1 MKLSE
6 LIAELQETLNING
19 DMDVVGMIDGIV
31 YPYIE
36 INCPDSESPV
46 YIEFYK
52 DYVHY
57 FGEVHRITLGK
68 CEGTNRKITKSHC
81 LYKLLFAGEFDWC
94 N

>member
-1 MKLSE
+1 MKLSK
-6 LIAELQETLNING
+6 LIAELQKTLIING

-52 DYVHY
+52 D
-57 FGEVHRITLGK
+57 
-68 CEGTNRKITKSHC
+68 
-81 LYKLLFAGEFDWC
+81 
-94 N
+94 